1 MKLKNIALSAL
12 LLLMAS
18 AFVACDEW
26 LDEDPSKS
34 TKKTFRTADQLDA
47 ILGYYYQFM
56 DDGEKTALLGTDDFH
71 IAPEFQ
77 DNKAASWGIISLDR
91 ILWSTEN
98 ENGRSE
104 TWQKNYT
111 KIYYANL
118 VLHYIDEVSGDAAY
132 KANLKAEAHFLRAYS
147 MFEIALV
154 YTPYYDGSNGNEL
167 GLSLKRTISF
177 EESIA
182 RASLADS
189 WAFIDA
195 DLQEAL
201 KITAPYV
208 SNGKRRNWRA
218 TTAAVHAFAA
228 HYYLYRGD
236 LKSAYDHADAA
247 LKEYST
253 LKDFNDPTQMRHYE
267 RPMQKT
273 INTAENLGPG
283 NTKEELNIWYPYTYT
298 QSDTELNLFEWEDV
312 LYARTT
318 GYPSWDLIPS
328 PGLLDTYK
336 TDIKDGDPQN
346 DLRYK
351 YFMLEDATVL
361 RGYYDGSLDGK
372 PAFRYPVYK
381 VFYESDIIAGLTVGE
396 MILIK
401 AEVQARQ
408 GDHTAAM
415 NTLDPLRRARIATAA
430 YTPLTATDKA
440 DAIKKILQERRRE
453 MPFSIRWYDMKRL
466 NANDDPSDDI
476 TVTRTFYP
484 FNKNTVLTNDPVKTY
499 TLEPGSRLYAV
510 PLPRTELEKAK
521 GQLQQNTY

>member
-12 LLLMAS
+12 LFLTAAS
-18 AFVACDEW
+18 FVACDEW

-47 ILGYYYQFM
+47 ILGNYYTFM
-56 DDGEKTALLGTDDFH
+56 DDGENMVLLGTDDFH

-77 DNKAASWGIISLDR
+77 DQKAASWGINNLDR
-91 ILWSTEN
+91 ILWSTAN

-118 VLHYIDEVSGDAAY
+118 VLHYIGEVSGDAAF

-147 MFEIALV
+147 MFEIALA
-154 YTPYYDGSNGNEL
+154 YTPYFDGTNGNEL

-177 EESIA
+177 EEPIT

-201 KITAPYV
+201 KVTAPYV
-208 SNGKRRNWRA
+208 TNGKRRNWRA
-218 TTAAVHAFAA
+218 TTAGVHAFAA
-228 HYYLYRGD
+228 RYYLYRGD
-236 LKSAYDHADAA
+236 LKNAYDHADAV

-253 LKDFNDPTQMRHYE
+253 LKDFNDPTQMRRYD
-267 RPMQKT
+267 RPMQKI
-273 INTAENLGPG
+273 INTAQNLGPG
-283 NTKEELNIWYPYTYT
+283 NTKEELNIWYPYTYPQLDT
-298 QSDTELNLFEWEDV
+298 QLNVIEWKDL
-312 LYARTT
+312 LYTRTT
-318 GYPSWDLIPS
+318 GYASWDLIPS
-328 PGLLDTYK
+328 PDLLKTFR

-351 YFMLEDATVL
+351 FFMLEDATVL
-361 RGYYDGSLDGK
+361 RGYYDGTLDGK
-372 PAFRYPVYK
+372 PAFRYPMYK
-381 VFYESDIIAGLTVGE
+381 QFYESDILSGPTVGE

-401 AEVQARQ
+401 AEAQARQ
-408 GDHTAAM
+408 GSWQDAV
-415 NTLDPLRRARIATAA
+415 NTLDPLRRARIATEA
-430 YTPLTATDKA
+430 YSKLEATSQA
-440 DAIKKILQERRRE
+440 DAIEKILRERRRE

-476 TVTRTFYP
+476 TVKRTFYP
-484 FNKNTVLTNDPVKTY
+484 YNANTILTNDPPTEYK
-499 TLEPGSRLYAV
+499 LEPGSRLYAL
-510 PLPRTELEKAK
+510 PLPRVELEKAN